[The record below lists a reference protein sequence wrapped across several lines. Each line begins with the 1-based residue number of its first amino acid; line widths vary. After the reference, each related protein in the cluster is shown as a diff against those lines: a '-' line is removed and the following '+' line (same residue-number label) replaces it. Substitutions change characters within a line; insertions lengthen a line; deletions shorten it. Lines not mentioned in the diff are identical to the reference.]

1 MSDKLHRFLLEKLNV
16 HGGWIQL
23 DHTWQDI
30 LATTDYPKPIR
41 KVLGEAITAV
51 SLIASSLKFKGSLIM
66 QMNDTHPVT
75 MLVVQASSEGT
86 LRGIAR
92 WTGKIEDD
100 TSFRDLFGEGRLVM
114 SIQKET
120 SPPSDAGDAS
130 DAGKS
135 RSRNPSTINQRE
147 KMGRTE
153 LYQSIISLDGDN
165 LSEVLATYFKQ
176 SEQLDTQFILTA
188 DENKA
193 AGLMLQSL
201 PSTDDEQGWDHAL
214 ALANTIKSEEILAL
228 GAQEMLHLLY
238 HEEDLRLYEGEERR
252 FQCTCSQEK
261 VESLVK
267 SLGIEEANETI
278 NEQGNIGIDCQ
289 FCNQRYQ
296 LDSIDIKRI
305 FSGYSSGSKRMH

>member
-16 HGGWIQL
+16 RGGWIQL
-23 DHTWQDI
+23 DNTWQDI
-30 LATTDYPKPIR
+30 LATADYPKPIR
-41 KVLGEAITAV
+41 EVLGEAITAV

-66 QMNDTHPVT
+66 QMNDTYPVT

-92 WTGKIEDD
+92 WTGQIEDD
-100 TSFRDLFGEGRLVM
+100 TPFRDLFGDGRLVM

-120 SPPSDAGDAS
+120 SPPPDT
-130 DAGKS
+130 GKNQS
-135 RSRNPSTINQRE
+135 HIPSQINKKGKTE
-147 KMGRTE
+147 RTE

-165 LSEVLATYFKQ
+165 LSEVLAAYFKQ

-201 PSTDDEQGWDHAL
+201 PTTDDDKGWDHAL

-228 GAQEMLHLLY
+228 EAQEILHLLY
-238 HEEDLRLYEGEERR
+238 HEEDLRLYDGEERR

-267 SLGIEEANETI
+267 SLGKEKANETI
-278 NEQGNIGIDCQ
+278 NEQGNISIDCQ

-296 LDSIDIKRI
+296 LDPIDIKRI
-305 FSGYSSGSKRMH
+305 FSGFSSGSERMH